1 MKNSGAHHANIENRI
16 IRLLY
21 PSSADHFVEH
31 CEVFE
36 LIALSE
42 LSKAGNPLEHAYFP
56 ESGCISLVMEI
67 NSNHSLGHSL
77 GIGMVGNEAMV
88 GSEIILGHATPP
100 PWKILVQ
107 QSGTCWRIS
116 RTDLEKQCTEIPML
130 GELIKKFILVRLH
143 QQARFTVCLNYHTA
157 ASRLARWLLMSSDR
171 CAGSFHVTQQFM
183 ALILGVRRVSITN
196 IASRFQSDG
205 MIAYKRGEMM
215 VLNRAALENRACS
228 CYAADRQIYSRIMGT
243 PA

>member
-1 MKNSGAHHANIENRI
+1 MKNSGTHHANIENRI

-21 PSSADHFVEH
+21 PSSADDFVEH
-31 CEVFE
+31 CEIFE
-36 LIALSE
+36 LIASSE
-42 LSKAGNPLEHAYFP
+42 LSKAGNPMEHAYFP

-67 NSNHSLGHSL
+67 NNEHSL

-88 GSEIILGHATPP
+88 GSESILGHATPP

-107 QSGTCWRIS
+107 QTGTCWRIS
-116 RTDLEKQCTEIPML
+116 LTDLEKQCTEIPML
-130 GELIKKFILVRLH
+130 GELIRKFILVRLH

-196 IASRFQSDG
+196 IASRFQNDG

>member
-1 MKNSGAHHANIENRI
+1 
-16 IRLLY
+16 
-21 PSSADHFVEH
+21 
-31 CEVFE
+31 
-36 LIALSE
+36 
-42 LSKAGNPLEHAYFP
+42 
-56 ESGCISLVMEI
+56 
-67 NSNHSLGHSL
+67 
-77 GIGMVGNEAMV
+77 
-88 GSEIILGHATPP
+88 
-100 PWKILVQ
+100 
-107 QSGTCWRIS
+107 
-116 RTDLEKQCTEIPML
+116 ML

-196 IASRFQSDG
+196 IASRFQNDG

>member
-1 MKNSGAHHANIENRI
+1 MKNSGSHHANIENRI

-31 CEVFE
+31 CEIFE

-56 ESGCISLVMEI
+56 ESGCISLIMEI

-88 GSEIILGHATPP
+88 GSESILGHATPP

-116 RTDLEKQCTEIPML
+116 RTDLEL
-130 GELIKKFILVRLH
+130 SLIHI
-143 QQARFTVCLNYHTA
+143 
-157 ASRLARWLLMSSDR
+157 
-171 CAGSFHVTQQFM
+171 
-183 ALILGVRRVSITN
+183 
-196 IASRFQSDG
+196 
-205 MIAYKRGEMM
+205 
-215 VLNRAALENRACS
+215 
-228 CYAADRQIYSRIMGT
+228 
-243 PA
+243 

>member
-16 IRLLY
+16 IRRLY
-21 PSSADHFVEH
+21 PASADHFVEH
-31 CEVFE
+31 CEIFE

-67 NSNHSLGHSL
+67 NNEHSL

-88 GSEIILGHATPP
+88 GSESILGHATPP

-107 QSGTCWRIS
+107 QTGTCWRIS
-116 RTDLEKQCTEIPML
+116 LTDLEKQCTEIPML
-130 GELIKKFILVRLH
+130 GELIRKFILVRLH

-183 ALILGVRRVSITN
+183 AWILGVRRVSITN
-196 IASRFQSDG
+196 IASRFQNDG